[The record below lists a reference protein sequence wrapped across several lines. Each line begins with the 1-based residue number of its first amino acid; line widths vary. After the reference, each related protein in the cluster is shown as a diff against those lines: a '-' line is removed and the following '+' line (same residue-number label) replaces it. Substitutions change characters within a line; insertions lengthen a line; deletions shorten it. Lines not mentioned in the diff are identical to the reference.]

1 MLNDQVI
8 KTSIERIIVDGG
20 DVLKNIKVGDKGYKG
35 FGETYYS
42 KINFAKKK
50 GWKKHLEMTI
60 NLTCVMGEV
69 RFVFSENLKEFE
81 SIILNEKNLYRL
93 TIYPNVW
100 FAFEGLYRPFSIVNN
115 VADIIHDPNEVER
128 KNLDEVNFK
137 W

>member
-1 MLNDQVI
+1 MLRNKVI

-20 DVLKNIKVGDKGYKG
+20 DVVKNIKLGDKGFMG

-50 GWKKHLEMTI
+50 GWKKHNKMTL
-60 NLTCVMGEV
+60 NLTCIVGEV

-93 TIYPNVW
+93 TILPKVW
-100 FAFEGLYRPFSIVNN
+100 FAFEGLYKPFSVVNN
-115 VADIIHDPNEVER
+115 VADIVHNPNEVER
-128 KNLDEVNFK
+128 KDLNQVNFI